1 MVHILDFYRKIWP
14 VSTGYDLIRIG
25 GNRDGS
31 YLVPNA
37 LEGINL
43 CLSPGTCGIVDFE
56 THLAE
61 SYGIP
66 SLLCDP
72 AEDAPTNLHPLI
84 KFDRLALAASDSPS
98 TTTLSSWIKRHG
110 HHDSCPLLLSMD
122 IEGAEV
128 QILQEIDLVMLASIR
143 IATIE
148 FHYLDLLHSP
158 EHQFY
163 AEAVVDAIARM
174 TTLFDVVHFKPNNNC
189 PYEIL
194 ADDQSAFTLY
204 TCIELT
210 FLSKQ
215 LRRSVPVPVRPTMLP
230 HPLDH
235 SNVAD
240 KPPVNYDFYTK
251 LAFAR

>member
-1 MVHILDFYRKIWP
+1 MVHIFDFYRMIWP
-14 VSTGYDLIRIG
+14 VSTGHDLIRIG
-25 GNRDGS
+25 GRRDGS

-37 LEGINL
+37 LEGISL

-72 AEDAPTNLHPLI
+72 AEDAPSNLHPLI
-84 KFDRLALAASDSPS
+84 KFNRLAIATTDSPS
-98 TTTLSSWIKRHG
+98 TTTLGSWIKRNG
-110 HHDSCPLLLSMD
+110 HLDSCPLLLSMD

-128 QILQEIDLVMLASIR
+128 QILQEIDLAILASIR

-148 FHYLDLLHSP
+148 FHYLDLLHSL
-158 EHQFY
+158 EHQAY
-163 AEAVVDAIARM
+163 AQAVVNAITRM
-174 TTLFDVVHFKPNNNC
+174 QTLFDIVHFKPNNNC

-194 ADDQSAFTLY
+194 TDDQSTFTLY

-215 LRRSVPVPVRPTMLP
+215 LRRNSPVPVSPTMLP
-230 HPLDH
+230 HPLDL
-235 SNVAD
+235 SNVAN
-240 KPPVNYDFYTK
+240 KPPVDYNFYAQ
-251 LAFAR
+251 LAMP

>member
-1 MVHILDFYRKIWP
+1 
-14 VSTGYDLIRIG
+14 
-25 GNRDGS
+25 
-31 YLVPNA
+31 
-37 LEGINL
+37 
-43 CLSPGTCGIVDFE
+43 
-56 THLAE
+56 
-61 SYGIP
+61 
-66 SLLCDP
+66 
-72 AEDAPTNLHPLI
+72 
-84 KFDRLALAASDSPS
+84 
-98 TTTLSSWIKRHG
+98 
-110 HHDSCPLLLSMD
+110 MD